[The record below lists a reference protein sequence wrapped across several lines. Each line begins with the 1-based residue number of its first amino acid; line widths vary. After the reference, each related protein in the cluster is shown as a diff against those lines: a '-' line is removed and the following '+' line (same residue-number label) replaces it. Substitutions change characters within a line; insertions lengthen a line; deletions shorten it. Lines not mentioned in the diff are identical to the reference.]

1 MPSRM
6 SLFNKDMVLQ
16 VVRSVGWISIVY
28 FLVLLFILPIRMLM
42 MYADRELNVWTPQ
55 ETLFLYDFGIQ
66 FVLMVA
72 APVLLSVF
80 LYRFLHVRQWSD
92 LMHSLPI
99 KRAQIYHFYTA
110 AGLVFLALPILL
122 IAAIIL
128 SLHTVYGWNFYMTI
142 EDIAIW
148 TGLTLLFNFVFY
160 LAGVFV
166 AMVTGISAVQAVL
179 TYIFLLFPAGV
190 SLLIIYNLGQL
201 LYGFPSSYYR
211 IRNLEFLSPLTHLTV
226 LENSNRQIGWNH
238 VLIYLA
244 ISVVLYVLGLFI
256 YQKRKSEAASDAIAF
271 DSLKVV
277 FKFGVTVC
285 TMMLGG
291 MYFGNYQHSFGWM
304 AFGYAFGAIIGYFV
318 AEMVLQ
324 KTWRVF
330 GNLRGF
336 AVYAGVIVLLVLG
349 LQAFGPYEKHI
360 PAQNEIK
367 SVMVT
372 NFVIR
377 HQDETDKLYRPV
389 PLKGEE
395 SIEMARKFHAAI
407 IGREKTNRKD
417 PRITQQFFFTYELQG
432 GGKVVREYNIN
443 PEEYDSWLRPLQLTN
458 EYKHSINPIF
468 KIKESALRQIV
479 ITDRIG
485 LNKRVLIS
493 DSREVKEAFSLL
505 KREVENESYE
515 EWRKPVGSKSYIEIL
530 SYQGV
535 VQLEFKKSYNEF
547 AAWLDE
553 KGLLEEATISAKDV
567 DYIAVVQNSREMMN
581 QMATDLFDDPL
592 KPVLNK
598 LIIKEK
604 NDIQL
609 ALDQATNGWSESDGY
624 VAVVVYKQPGVK
636 EMRSFDDKNVP
647 EFIKKHFDK

>member
-1 MPSRM
+1 MPLRM
-6 SLFNKDMVLQ
+6 SLFNRDMILQ

-28 FLVLLFILPIRMLM
+28 FLVLLFILPIRMMM
-42 MYADRELNVWTPQ
+42 MYADRELHVWAPR
-55 ETLFLYDFGIQ
+55 ETLFQYEFGIQ
-66 FVLMVA
+66 FVLMIA
-72 APVLLSVF
+72 APVLFSVF

-99 KRAQIYHFYTA
+99 KRAHIYNFYTI

-122 IAAIIL
+122 IALIIL
-128 SLHTVYGWNFYMTI
+128 GLHTVYGWNLYMSVG
-142 EDIAIW
+142 DIASW
-148 TGLTLLFNFVFY
+148 VGLTLVFNFIFY

-179 TYIFLLFPAGV
+179 TYIFLLFPAGI
-190 SLLIIYNLGQL
+190 SLLVIYNLGML

-211 IRNLEFLSPLTHLTV
+211 IHNIEYLSPLTHFTV
-226 LENSNRQIGWNH
+226 METSNGHIGGKH
-238 VLIYLA
+238 VLIYLT
-244 ISVVLYVLGLFI
+244 ISAVLYVLGLFI

-291 MYFGNYQHSFGWM
+291 MYFGNDQHTLGWM
-304 AFGYAFGAIIGYFV
+304 IFGYAFGAIIGYFV

-360 PAQNEIK
+360 PAKNEIK
-367 SVMVT
+367 SVMVS

-377 HQDETDKLYRPV
+377 PQDESHRLYRPV

-395 SIEMARKFHAAI
+395 AIEMARSLHSAI
-407 IGREKTNRKD
+407 LERETTNRKD
-417 PRITQQFFFTYELQG
+417 PRITQQFFFKYELKDG
-432 GGKVVREYNIN
+432 GTVVREYNIT
-443 PEEYDSWLRPLQLTN
+443 PEEYETWLRPLQLTK
-458 EYKHSINPIF
+458 EYKHSTHPIF
-468 KIKESALRQIV
+468 KLKESSLRKI
-479 ITDRIG
+479 RINDGVG
-485 LNKRVLIS
+485 LNKRVVIS
-493 DSREVKEAFSLL
+493 DSLEGKEALAIL

-515 EWRKPVGSKSYIEIL
+515 EWKNPVGTRAVIEIE

-535 VQLEFKKSYNEF
+535 VQLEFKKSYTEF
-547 AAWLDE
+547 AAWLNE
-553 KGLLEEATISAKDV
+553 NGLFEEAIVSAKDV
-567 DYIAVVQNSREMMN
+567 DYIAVIKNS
-581 QMATDLFDDPL
+581 TDLINRYGIEELLSGPMKEDPST
-592 KPVLNK
+592 
-598 LIIKEK
+598 LIIKDK
-604 NDIQL
+604 KDIQN
-609 ALDQATNGWSESDGY
+609 ALDQSTNGWRERDSY
-624 VAVVVYKQPGVK
+624 VAVVVYKPYGMK
-636 EMRSFDDKNVP
+636 EMRTLDEKNVP
-647 EFIKKHFDK
+647 DFIKNHF